1 MLLFTSPLLDQKYH
15 SGENFFQTLKF
26 NCFKWNL
33 VPRPIPPC
41 KVQWRCIA
49 FLFSTRNPLFGQI
62 CSKKPKLSVET
73 ELLHLKLLEEPE
85 FNSGVHFFCFWV
97 EVRILSKFG
106 SKIKNCFFKV
116 KFGTW
121 TRSSIQNSMVNF
133 TFLFLTEITLFNQ
146 IWSQKSKFFVYSEIW
161 FIG

>member
-1 MLLFTSPLLDQKYH
+1 MLLFTSPVLDQKYH
-15 SGENFFQTLKF
+15 SGENFVQTLKF

-41 KVQWRCIA
+41 KMQWRSTV

-73 ELLHLKLLEEPE
+73 EFLHLKLLEEPE

-97 EVRILSKFG
+97 EVRIFWANSARKLKIVSLKWSLVHGLGPIFRIQWWISLFCFWLKLPFSTKFDLKIQNLLFIVKFG
-106 SKIKNCFFKV
+106 S
-116 KFGTW
+116 
-121 TRSSIQNSMVNF
+121 
-133 TFLFLTEITLFNQ
+133 
-146 IWSQKSKFFVYSEIW
+146 
-161 FIG
+161 